1 MIVRIVAIVGFSI
14 IFSCPFKAQAQSY
27 QSLGSNSN
35 YVVIG
40 AFAVHRN
47 AVKFTSY
54 AKKQKY
60 NARYEMN
67 QNRNLYYV
75 YVLKTDNLN
84 AAVSEAI
91 RLREQSEFYDAW
103 VYKGSFRLENGHPEG
118 QINAPIIASREP
130 VTFAVQTPIVETP
143 SSETVAEQQ
152 PVVEEKKEEPAPVD
166 EETDGK
172 SFLFELVR
180 ANDSRVVEGD
190 VDIVDTDRSRKMG
203 SYKANMPVRVSSP
216 NSKSGKISIICQVF
230 GYRKMQKDLDY
241 SNPDGED
248 IQRDENNNIVIPF
261 ELVRLQKGDISVMYN
276 VFFYKDAGIMRPESK
291 FEVNSLLEM
300 MQENPNYKIR
310 IHGHTNGNAPG
321 KIISLPKGGNDFFSL
336 TGTKEGFGSA
346 KQLAQERA
354 HCIVEFLASNGVDP
368 KRMQIKA
375 WGGKRPIH
383 DKNSSHAHENVRVE
397 VEILSH

>member
-1 MIVRIVAIVGFSI
+1 MTSRFVAIAGFSI
-14 IFSCPFKAQAQSY
+14 ILSLPVGTQAQSSSASGY
-27 QSLGSNSN
+27 NSN

-40 AFAVHRN
+40 AFSVHRN
-47 AVKFTSY
+47 AIKFTSY
-54 AKKQKY
+54 AKKKKY

-75 YVLKTDNLN
+75 YILKTEDLN
-84 AAVSEAI
+84 AAVSEAV
-91 RLREQSEFYDAW
+91 RLRERSEFYDAW
-103 VYKGSFRLENGHPEG
+103 VYKGSFKLERAHPEG
-118 QINAPIIASREP
+118 QISVPVIAAGQQT
-130 VTFAVQTPIVETP
+130 TFAEQTPIVETHVP
-143 SSETVAEQQ
+143 ETVVEQK
-152 PVVEEKKEEPAPVD
+152 PVVEEKEKEPSPAD

-180 ANDSRVVEGD
+180 ANDNRVVEGD
-190 VDIVDTDRSRKMG
+190 VEIIDTDRSRKIG
-203 SYKANMPVRVSSP
+203 SYKANMPVRVSPP
-216 NSKSGKISIICQVF
+216 NSKSGKISIVCQVF
-230 GYRKMQKDLDY
+230 GYRKMQKDFDY
-241 SNPDGED
+241 SNPEGED
-248 IQRDENNNIVIPF
+248 VQRDDSNNIVIPF

-321 KIISLPKGGNDFFSL
+321 KIISLPKDGNDFFSL
-336 TGTKEGFGSA
+336 SGTKEGFGSA

-354 HCIVEFLASNGVDP
+354 HCIMEFLASSGIDA